1 MHRARYKKKE
11 DKMRKNYKTKTIMYK
26 NAELEVRD
34 DGTVLQN
41 GKQLAPH
48 LLGRNLKYAYVR
60 ARKLGKAGFELVN
73 VARAVC

>member
-1 MHRARYKKKE
+1 M
-11 DKMRKNYKTKTIMYK
+11 KTKKIMYK

-34 DGTVLQN
+34 DGAVLQN
-41 GKQLAPH
+41 GRQLAPH

-60 ARKLGKAGFELVN
+60 ARKLSKAGFELVN

>member
-1 MHRARYKKKE
+1 MYSKTTKRKKP
-11 DKMRKNYKTKTIMYK
+11 KMKTKKIMYK

-34 DGTVLQN
+34 DGAVLQN
-41 GKQLAPH
+41 GKQLNPH

>member
-1 MHRARYKKKE
+1 MCIAKQQKE
-11 DKMRKNYKTKTIMYK
+11 RSCKMKTKKITYK

-34 DGTVLQN
+34 DGAVLQN
-41 GKQLAPH
+41 GKQLNPH

-60 ARKLGKAGFELVN
+60 ARKIGKAGFELVN